1 MKKKIT
7 IIGSGALGTALAN
20 ILADADKN
28 NDVLIYGV
36 DEAELK
42 DLEKGK
48 NTKYFNDI
56 EVNKFKTTND
66 IKKAVE
72 KTDYIVLAL
81 PSKVIDSIMNSIIE
95 NLKSK
100 ALIINGCKGFYPGT
114 EKPLHGGLV
123 DKSKECKNIRGVITI
138 AGPSFAIEMVKKAL
152 TSIAAVGY
160 DEKQVK
166 EVQKLFNTEYFKL
179 YRQTDV
185 VGAEIGGIYKNILA
199 IGAGMLAQLGYK
211 INTLAS
217 YLTRGMKELATLNKH
232 LGGKDQTIYGLT
244 GLGDLILTAT
254 DKNSRNYTFGMNFV
268 KGDKDTKNVTL
279 EGLTALEIVNKIR
292 IRHKLYLP
300 IQEAIYNVIHNGA
313 AFDEEIKKLWSSKSK
328 SED

>member
-1 MKKKIT
+1 MKKIT
-7 IIGSGALGTALAN
+7 VIGSGALGTALAN
-20 ILADADKN
+20 ILVDANKE

-36 DEAELK
+36 DQNELA
-42 DLEKGK
+42 DLSKGR
-48 NTKYFNDI
+48 NTKYFGDL
-56 EVNKFKTTND
+56 EVNKFKTTNNIQEALKD
-66 IKKAVE
+66 V
-72 KTDYIVLAL
+72 DYIVFSL
-81 PSKVIDSIMNSIIE
+81 PSKVIDTIMKQIIE
-95 NLKSK
+95 NLKSN

-114 EKPLHGGLV
+114 ESPLHGGLV
-123 DKSKECKNIRGVITI
+123 EKSKESKYIRGVVSI
-138 AGPSFAIEMVKKAL
+138 AGPSFAIEMVKRAL

-166 EVQKLFNTEYFKL
+166 EVQQLLNTDYFKL

-199 IGAGMLAQLGYK
+199 IGAGMLAELGYK

-217 YLTRGMKELATLNKH
+217 YLTRGMKELATLNAH
-232 LGGKDQTIYGLT
+232 LGGKEQTIYGLT

-279 EGLTALEIVNKIR
+279 EGLTALEVVNKIR
-292 IRHKLYLP
+292 VRHKLYLP
-300 IQEAIYNVIHNGA
+300 IQESIYNVIHNNA
-313 AFDEEIKKLWSSKSK
+313 AFDDEIKKLWTSKLK